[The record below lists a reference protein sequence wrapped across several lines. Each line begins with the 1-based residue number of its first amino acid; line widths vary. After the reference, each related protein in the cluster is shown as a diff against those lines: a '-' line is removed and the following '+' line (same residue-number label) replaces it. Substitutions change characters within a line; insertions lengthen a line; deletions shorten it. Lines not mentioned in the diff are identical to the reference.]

1 MANARDGE
9 RQRQNRI
16 AEYSASGAVRFLIVL
31 GLYLTLRGYHS
42 LDGDQ
47 AYRLP
52 LLLHQQD
59 PSLYASDPFVR
70 SFDDFNPH
78 RGSLVILGAAE
89 SVLGL
94 STALFVVFGLTFLAT
109 YSGINRLAGAVWPQA
124 GRWTGL
130 AAVIL
135 VLIAKAGNIGTNHLF
150 EATVLDRLMAMA
162 LVWLALAS
170 TVGSPARGW
179 WPAALALGG
188 ATLIHPSVGLQ
199 ASLAVVG
206 AWGLWALFGQRTEVG
221 WKTARLGM
229 LATGLAL
236 IPGLALN
243 LGSSRSLLNGLPA
256 ADFWVLAVELQSPQH
271 MLPHL
276 WRMPQWLAW
285 SSYLVLAGIAL
296 ARFPRSCSRRQ
307 VTRTPP
313 LPTLRTH
320 PFGGPARPSQGGD
333 RICGFTGVGERMGG
347 RLREFAWP

>member
-1 MANARDGE
+1 MGNARDGE
-9 RQRQNRI
+9 SQKQNRS
-16 AEYSASGAVRFLIVL
+16 AGYSASGAVRILIVL

-70 SFDDFNPH
+70 SFDHFNPH
-78 RGSLVILGAAE
+78 RGSLVILGGAA
-89 SVLGL
+89 SLLGL
-94 STALFVVFGLTFLAT
+94 SPALFVIFGLTFLAT
-109 YSGINRLAGAVWPQA
+109 FRGIDRLATAVWPQA
-124 GRWTGL
+124 GRRAGL

-150 EATVLDRLMAMA
+150 EAMVLDRLMAMA
-162 LVWLALAS
+162 LVWLALAR
-170 TVGSPARGW
+170 VVDNPDRGW
-179 WPAALALGG
+179 WPAALAFGG
-188 ATLIHPSVGLQ
+188 AALIHPSVGLQ
-199 ASLAVVG
+199 ASLAVV
-206 AWGLWALFGQRTEVG
+206 ASWGLWALLGQRTGIG
-221 WKTARLGM
+221 WKTARRGI

-256 ADFWVLAVELQSPQH
+256 ADFWVLTVELQSPQH

-285 SSYLVLAGIAL
+285 ASYLVLAGIAL
-296 ARFPRSCSRRQ
+296 ARFPSEMLRQ
-307 VTRTPP
+307 VLAPPTPHGKSSRGTE
-313 LPTLRTH
+313 L
-320 PFGGPARPSQGGD
+320 ASQRWPRE
-333 RICGFTGVGERMGG
+333 RIGG